1 MDSLIFFQATIDYDG
16 FSMVLKLLDHH
27 QWMFLFCFCFCGEPG
42 MRYRMPSR
50 KEICK
55 LSGDNDR
62 EDKDRELSDF
72 LCGTPKSWWA
82 LTAPEWECTSQTCSW
97 WSTMDCQ
104 RICGRFHRLLEEQA
118 GTKLHKPSPSS
129 FTGRDWLRRQL
140 QHQKWGKSLLES
152 NAGEKQSTMLFHL
165 ALCTRLMRNQL
176 ITTSALSLVASLGL
190 FAGDWCRWLIDWLI
204 DCRCL
209 CCSSCTG
216 QCGCIAASQD
226 SDFILQEL
234 LIGNP
239 CTSYLGVKIAA
250 SKMIGFNDLPSSSES
265 DIWHVLSSCRML
277 RKFLVRFS
285 KWLQS
290 VKKVL

>member
-1 MDSLIFFQATIDYDG
+1 MIGRIRIGSWAT
-16 FSMVLKLLDHH
+16 S
-27 QWMFLFCFCFCGEPG
+27 
-42 MRYRMPSR
+42 SA
-50 KEICK
+50 
-55 LSGDNDR
+55 
-62 EDKDRELSDF
+62 
-72 LCGTPKSWWA
+72 GTPKSWWA

-97 WSTMDCQ
+97 WSTLDCQ

-129 FTGRDWLRRQL
+129 FTGRDRLGRQL

-190 FAGDWCRWLIDWLI
+190 FAGDLCRWLIDWLI
-204 DCRCL
+204 DCRCSECL

-226 SDFILQEL
+226 SDFLLQEL

-250 SKMIGFNDLPSSSES
+250 SKMIGFDDLPSSSES
-265 DIWHVLSSCRML
+265 DISNSSGGEEEIHEL
-277 RKFLVRFS
+277 YD
-285 KWLQS
+285 
-290 VKKVL
+290 

>member
-27 QWMFLFCFCFCGEPG
+27 HWMFLFLFCFCFCGELG

-72 LCGTPKSWWA
+72 LCGNTQVLVSTDCAGMGVHVPDLQLVVNIGLPKNLWKI
-82 LTAPEWECTSQTCSW
+82 PQTF
-97 WSTMDCQ
+97 
-104 RICGRFHRLLEEQA
+104 GRGRA
-118 GTKLHKPSPSS
+118 CRDKTTRAVASS
-129 FTGRDWLRRQL
+129 FTGRDRLGRQL

-165 ALCTRLMRNQL
+165 ALCTRLMRNQF

-190 FAGDWCRWLIDWLI
+190 FAGDWCRWLIDWLQVLWVLVLLQLHRPVWMY
-204 DCRCL
+204 CRV
-209 CCSSCTG
+209 S
-216 QCGCIAASQD
+216 
-226 SDFILQEL
+226 
-234 LIGNP
+234 
-239 CTSYLGVKIAA
+239 
-250 SKMIGFNDLPSSSES
+250 GFRLHPTRVAHWQPVHQLPR
-265 DIWHVLSSCRML
+265 C
-277 RKFLVRFS
+277 
-285 KWLQS
+285 
-290 VKKVL
+290 